1 MRSNDLLAEIQT
13 QQNVMSDQ
21 AKVGSAVSGI
31 IMFQVVLLSLMG
43 SNNSAREVAGERP
56 IYEKEKFG
64 GLRPSAYLA
73 SKVVFLSCLVIT
85 QSLWMAFFVNFFGP
99 FRGDFVDHV
108 VFLLLVNA
116 AMTFICLAISS
127 LMRTAEQA
135 SLLSIYLVGFQLPLS
150 GAVLA
155 LPENIDAFTRPFISA
170 YWSWSGSVQALQGK
184 VYDSVKSVIDT
195 GLSEQNTC
203 LYMLSIHIAVALV
216 AALVGMG
223 RPQWD

>member
-1 MRSNDLLAEIQT
+1 
-13 QQNVMSDQ
+13 
-21 AKVGSAVSGI
+21 
-31 IMFQVVLLSLMG
+31 MFQVVLLSLMG
-43 SNNSAREVAGERP
+43 SNNSAREIAGERP

-73 SKVVFLSCLVIT
+73 SKVAFLACLVVT

-99 FRGDFVDHV
+99 FRGDFVQHA

-116 AMTFICLAISS
+116 AMTSICLAISA

-155 LPENIDAFTRPFISA
+155 LPENIEVFTRPFISA
-170 YWSWSGSVQALQGK
+170 YWAWSGSVEALQTQ
-184 VYDSVKSVIDT
+184 VHSAVKSVIDT
-195 GLSEQNTC
+195 GLSAQDAC
-203 LYMLSIHIAVALV
+203 LLVLCAHIVVGLI
-216 AALVGMG
+216 AAWLGSS